1 MGGTKLPAHEWWV
14 AIGARVGF
22 PGLSIQLNKTS
33 NNMGKLKIHMENIT
47 VEMLNSIQLD
57 EITEFR
63 NMAVVPISYDCGIAP
78 EYLTLKEALEAGTL
92 SIQEIDVHGSVPEL
106 TAVNTGYLPVLII
119 DGEELAGAKQNRAV
133 NTTIMVPAL
142 SKVNIPVS
150 CTEQGRWRYNSK
162 TFMDSDLVM
171 SHRTRMNRSASV
183 TESLVDKKGFCSNQ
197 FLVWENIRE
206 EAMCADVLS
215 PTGAMS
221 DTFKQLRP
229 RLDDYV
235 SSFPLSEGQK
245 GFVVFING
253 KPVGMEM
260 VSRTDKY
267 ALLHAKLIR
276 SYATEALYS
285 KEENNR
291 PAPEQAEKF
300 IEEAAKCTFRRYPSV
315 GLGEDIRF
323 TGSNMAGSALVV
335 DNAVVHCAFFKREQD
350 NSRQYREADGIMD
363 SRSRRES
370 MFRRRSIDDELVF

>member
-1 MGGTKLPAHEWWV
+1 
-14 AIGARVGF
+14 
-22 PGLSIQLNKTS
+22 
-33 NNMGKLKIHMENIT
+33 MENIA

-57 EITEFR
+57 KVTEFR
-63 NMAVVPISYDCGIAP
+63 NMAVAPISYDCEIAL

-106 TAVNTGYLPVLII
+106 AAVNTGHLPVLII

-150 CTEQGRWRYNSK
+150 CTEQGRWSYNTK
-162 TFMDSDLVM
+162 TFMDSDVVM
-171 SHRTRMNRSASV
+171 SHRTRKNRSASV
-183 TESLVDKKGFCSNQ
+183 TESLVSHGGFRSNQ
-197 FLVWENIRE
+197 SLVWENIRE
-206 EAMCADVLS
+206 EAMCADVSS

-229 RLDDYV
+229 KLDDYV
-235 SSFPLSEGQK
+235 SAFPVSDGQS

-260 VSRTDKY
+260 VSRPDKY

-276 SYATEALYS
+276 SYATEALYC
-285 KEENNR
+285 KEENGN
-291 PAPEQAEKF
+291 PSVEQAEGF
-300 IEEAAKCTFRRYPSV
+300 IKEAAECTFKRFSSV
-315 GLGEDIRF
+315 GLGEDFRF

-335 DNAVVHCAFFKREQD
+335 DNAVVHCAFFKKEQD
-350 NSRQYREADGIMD
+350 NSRQYREADGMMD
-363 SRSRRES
+363 SRGRREYRFKS
-370 MFRRRSIDDELVF
+370 RTIDGDPAF